1 MFPGPTAEPAAA
13 EFASVDC
20 TRRTAVVEPAWSSHA
35 PVSVSGPCVAS
46 VTAAAPSARLIGATV
61 LRVATEF
68 AVAAVSAV
76 VALGTFSSDDSLTSA
91 LVSVSNATSRP
102 RIVLFR
108 MSKPRTSL
116 LRMSKV
122 RSVLLR
128 TSLLRIVLFLISRLS
143 TEPVTRP

>member
-1 MFPGPTAEPAAA
+1 M
-13 EFASVDC
+13 
-20 TRRTAVVEPAWSSHA
+20 
-35 PVSVSGPCVAS
+35 SVSGPCVAS
-46 VTAAAPSARLIGATV
+46 VTAAAPSATLTGATV
-61 LRVATEF
+61 LRVATEL
-68 AVAAVSAV
+68 AVPAVSAA
-76 VALGTFSSDDSLTSA
+76 VALGTLSRDGSLTSA
-91 LVSVSNATSRP
+91 PVSVLNATSRP

-128 TSLLRIVLFLISRLS
+128 TSLLRSVLLRASLLRTVLSLISRLS